1 MWGIEL
7 KQFGK
12 RSKNMDLVNKHR
24 PTEFTEAIRGDVMA
38 NLLNPPKDGKVPQ
51 CFLLFGE
58 SGTGKTTLARIAAKQ
73 LTGDTNIYEIDA
85 SANPNVEDVRSIN
98 ELVSVYSPLPKVF
111 IIDEANHYAKKSWD
125 TFLKTIEEPPEDVYF
140 FFLTTSPEKI
150 PDTVLSRLMPVHFM
164 PHTLDDIYHN
174 LSSIA
179 SKERIKVDNITLTAM
194 ARRADGN
201 MRTAIKSLEQFAITG
216 DFNVVDIDEFTEK
229 VLTLEYTQKY
239 LEKIPD
245 LTYNTMQMIS
255 CLLEKGTEHS
265 VMLAN
270 MLLQLYYES
279 CLVLQP
285 KEYLINGM
293 LLLKYNSAIMASIE
307 TDDTLTKGEK
317 K

>member
-12 RSKNMDLVNKHR
+12 RSKEMDLVNKHR
-24 PTEFTEAIRGDVMA
+24 PTEFTEAIRGDIMA

-125 TFLKTIEEPPEDVYF
+125 TLLKTIEEPPEDVYF

-164 PHTLDDIYHN
+164 PHTIDDIYHN
-174 LSSIA
+174 LSIIA
-179 SKERIKVDNITLTAM
+179 SKERIKVDNTTLTAM

-216 DFNVVDIDEFTEK
+216 DFNVVDISEFTEK
-229 VLTLEYTQKY
+229 VLTLEFTQKY
-239 LEKIPD
+239 LEKIPN
-245 LTYNTMQMIS
+245 LAYNLMQMIS

-307 TDDTLTKGEK
+307 TNDTLTKGEK
-317 K
+317 E

>member
-12 RSKNMDLVNKHR
+12 RSKEMDLVNKHR
-24 PTEFTEAIRGDVMA
+24 PTEFTEAIRGDIMA

-73 LTGDTNIYEIDA
+73 LTDSTNIYEIDA

-125 TFLKTIEEPPEDVYF
+125 TLLKTIEEPPEDVYF

-164 PHTLDDIYHN
+164 PHTIDDIYRN
-174 LSSIA
+174 LSFIA
-179 SKERIKVDNITLTAM
+179 SKERIKVDNTTLTAM

-229 VLTLEYTQKY
+229 VLTLEFTQKY
-239 LEKIPD
+239 LEKIPN
-245 LTYNTMQMIS
+245 LAYNLMQMIS
-255 CLLEKGTEHS
+255 CLLYKGTEHS

-307 TDDTLTKGEK
+307 TNDALTKGEK
-317 K
+317 E